1 MRVARHVEREL
12 AAEAADAGHQ
22 TLHALDGGV
31 TGADVDAGSGV
42 GGPAVGAPTLPH
54 RAQTP
59 GSAAWYAGDSGR
71 VVSSTGVDV
80 GTAVG

>member
-1 MRVARHVEREL
+1 MRIARHVEREL
-12 AAEAADAGHQ
+12 AAEATDAGHQ

-31 TGADVDAGSGV
+31 TGADVDARSGV
-42 GGPAVGAPTLPH
+42 RCPAVGAPTLPH